1 MTLAVA
7 YPMGAI
13 YLSAPPFSLLQGIS
27 FLVTGFA
34 LFRAGSF
41 VHEIAHMRGGQM
53 LSFRIVWN
61 LLCGIPFIMP
71 SHFYENHVD
80 HHNSHHYGTSRD
92 GEYLPLGAGPVR
104 DIFWFFIQAPFFP
117 LYIALRLLLSPITFV
132 DPRLRTW
139 VLEHMSS
146 YVINFRHRLTIPKTA
161 PRRAWAALEIACS
174 IRLAIMLGVVAIG
187 IYPWSRLVQIYCLA
201 VFTLLLNH
209 IRNLVAHRYRNTGE
223 PMSHAD
229 QLADSVTITG
239 RRFSTELFF
248 PLGLRYHALHHL
260 FPGDPVPQPG
270 PGPSPL
276 DGTIAGRF
284 AVSPNGRSQLLDGGS
299 RACGRAPAH
308 RRVSGRRRH
317 RRVRTPPLPWARAEL
332 RAIADKDLPCSPSG
346 ELTRCSPLTLS
357 GAVVST
363 TSGASASDDRSRPAC
378 RRAGA
383 CADRA

>member
-1 MTLAVA
+1 MMVRTSPKAALHRPSTTDDDARSATLAINEARALVDDLFAARPIIYWTDLLLTLAVA
-7 YPMGAI
+7 YPVGAI

-27 FLVTGFA
+27 FLITGFA

-41 VHEIAHMRGGQM
+41 IHEIAHMRGGQM
-53 LSFRIVWN
+53 LSFRIIWN

-80 HHNSHHYGTSRD
+80 HHNSHHYGTLRD

-104 DIFWFFIQAPFFP
+104 DIFWFFLQAPFFP

-132 DPRLRTW
+132 HPRLRTW

-146 YVINFRHRLTIPKTA
+146 YVIHFRHRLTIPKSA

-174 IRLAIMLGVVAIG
+174 IRLAIMLGVVVIG
-187 IYPWSRLVQIYCLA
+187 IYPWGRLVQIYCLA

-260 FPGDPVPQPG
+260 FPAIPFHN
-270 PGPSPL
+270 L
-276 DGTIAGRF
+276 GR
-284 AVSPNGRSQLLDGGS
+284 
-299 RACGRAPAH
+299 AH
-308 RRVSGRRRH
+308 RRLMDQLPADSPYRQTVVPGYWAA
-317 RRVRTPPLPWARAEL
+317 VRDLWLSARASS
-332 RAIADKDLPCSPSG
+332 RVK
-346 ELTRCSPLTLS
+346 RPL
-357 GAVVST
+357 A
-363 TSGASASDDRSRPAC
+363 A
-378 RRAGA
+378 
-383 CADRA
+383 